1 MPFDRLKALTP
12 ETPPWSVLRGPA
24 DGSLVLPAAWDTA
37 LSAKQGSRVDGMFH
51 AKQMHACVAPH
62 S

>member
-1 MPFDRLKALTP
+1 MPFNCLKALTP
-12 ETPPWSVLRGPA
+12 ETLLWSVLCGLA
-24 DGSLVLPAAWDTA
+24 DGSLVLQAASDTA
-37 LSAKQGSRVDGMFH
+37 LSAKQGSWADGMFH